1 MKQDRAR
8 RTHALLLDA
17 AAVEF
22 AAHGATAG
30 SLDRVAERTGLTKGA
45 LYGHFPSKAALV
57 SELLAQFEAVWRE
70 LLHHADTVPGSALAA
85 LDRLLL
91 ELAQRLGDDPRF
103 SCGMRLIVDAAQVE
117 GQVPSQFPELRDR
130 FTQLAVRAQQAGELL
145 RDPSAEVVGDT
156 MLAILVGVRH
166 TTPSGCPDQLVA
178 RVTELRDAL
187 LTGRIRRGE

>member
-1 MKQDRAR
+1 VKQDRAR

-22 AAHGATAG
+22 AAHGAAAG

-70 LLHHADTVPGSALAA
+70 LLHHADTAPGSALAA

-117 GQVPSQFPELRDR
+117 GQVPSHFPELRDR
-130 FTQLAVRAQQAGELL
+130 FTQLAVRAQQAL

-166 TTPSGCPDQLVA
+166 TTPSGCPNQLVS

-187 LTGRIRRGE
+187 LTGRIRPGE